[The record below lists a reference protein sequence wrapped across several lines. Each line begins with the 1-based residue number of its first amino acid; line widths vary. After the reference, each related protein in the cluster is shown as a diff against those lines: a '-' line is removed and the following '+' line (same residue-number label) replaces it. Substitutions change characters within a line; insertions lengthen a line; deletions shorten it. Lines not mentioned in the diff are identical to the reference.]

1 MTYTIIRVRE
11 EHLPEILAIE
21 RACFSLPWTE
31 AMLRA
36 QLAPEDRIFLAA
48 VDGTGRVA
56 GYVSA
61 MTVLD
66 EGYIANVAVAP
77 EARRRGIARALLTEL
92 ERRARAIPLAFL
104 TLEVRAG
111 NAPAI
116 ALYASLGYETVGRRR
131 NYYEKPVE
139 DALLMTRVL
148 TAPNSEKNE
157 EETR

>member
-1 MTYTIIRVRE
+1 MLTVLDTQER
-11 EHLPEILAIE
+11 HLDALEALE
-21 RACFSLPWTE
+21 KQCFSVPWTRGQ
-31 AMLRA
+31 LRSC
-36 QLAPEDRIFLAA
+36 LPDEHHVFLAA
-48 VDGTGRVA
+48 EEDGRLIA
-56 GYVSA
+56 YVG
-61 MTVLD
+61 MMHVLD

-77 EARRRGIARALLTEL
+77 EARRRGVARALLTEL

>member
-1 MTYTIIRVRE
+1 MANVSLDGTD
-11 EHLPEILAIE
+11 ADE
-21 RACFSLPWTE
+21 RSART
-31 AMLRA
+31 M
-36 QLAPEDRIFLAA
+36 LAPKRLYCLNFCGIVRRDAAA
-48 VDGTGRVA
+48 VR
-56 GYVSA
+56 
-61 MTVLD
+61 LD
-66 EGYIANVAVAP
+66 EVD
-77 EARRRGIARALLTEL
+77 RR

-131 NYYEKPVE
+131 NYYEKPIE